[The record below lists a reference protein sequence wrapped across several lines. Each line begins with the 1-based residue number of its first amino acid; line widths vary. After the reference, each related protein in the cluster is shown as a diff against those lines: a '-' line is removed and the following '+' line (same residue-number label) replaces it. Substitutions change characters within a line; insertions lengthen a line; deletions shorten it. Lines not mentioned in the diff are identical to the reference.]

1 MKNLYKKLQ
10 SKLLKKLENMKKPM
24 WDVKTDR
31 GSFIGDSCTLF
42 LLDTLWGK
50 PSFSLSFRPRDFQM
64 KAIRNCRAW
73 QQPTKHTQFF
83 FDTCKNQ
90 TPYWY
95 IELIYTFTLREL
107 KTGLAHTDSCNVHSL
122 IHFRSNKVKEVLPV
136 GTDWEIGVRKYL
148 DTSES
153 CMDSQNLTCSPSIKL
168 WGEKLYRVTKV
179 VLWNTELS
187 TTTNLLHSSW
197 LSQQPHPSLHNV
209 KS

>member
-10 SKLLKKLENMKKPM
+10 SKLLKKFENMKNLYRM
-24 WDVKTDR
+24 SRLTEVVLS
-31 GSFIGDSCTLF
+31 GIVVHYSFWIPCEESLHLAFILGQGTFKWKQSEIVGLDNSQQSTPNF
-42 LLDTLWGK
+42 L
-50 PSFSLSFRPRDFQM
+50 
-64 KAIRNCRAW
+64 
-73 QQPTKHTQFF
+73 

-95 IELIYTFTLREL
+95 IELMYTFTLREL